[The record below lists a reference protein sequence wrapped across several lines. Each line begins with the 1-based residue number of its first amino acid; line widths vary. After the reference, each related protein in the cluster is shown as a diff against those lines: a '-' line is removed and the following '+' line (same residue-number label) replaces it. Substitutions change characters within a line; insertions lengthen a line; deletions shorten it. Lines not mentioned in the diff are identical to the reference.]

1 MAEVDLLA
9 GAGEEGEAEVGKWG
23 RGGWLF
29 RDPYVI
35 VTLNMNE
42 TRIQAAIDF
51 TKQKFASSKMTP
63 NHALEVYLL
72 LRDEFHVQDGDILVA
87 AIMQNLFE
95 DTDASKEEIEEI
107 GSKRVVSLILE
118 LTASKNGTKSDLT
131 GYAKL
136 IKLADALVSLRSS
149 SRLFKAGRA
158 EESPLFSE
166 PKEYF
171 KTLRIFL
178 DTCKEA
184 YPLETSTV
192 FVAMYEVE
200 KELKAIAEESKT
212 VAE

>member
-1 MAEVDLLA
+1 
-9 GAGEEGEAEVGKWG
+9 
-23 RGGWLF
+23 
-29 RDPYVI
+29 
-35 VTLNMNE
+35 MNE

-51 TKQKFASSKMTP
+51 TKQKFGSSKKTP
-63 NHALEVYLL
+63 NQALEVYFLL
-72 LRDEFHVQDGDILVA
+72 KDEFHVQDGDILIA

-95 DTDASKEEIEEI
+95 DTDATKEEVEAI

-118 LTASKNGTKSDLT
+118 LAASKEGISSDLT

-136 IKLADALVSLRSS
+136 IKLADSLVSLRSS
-149 SRLFKAGRA
+149 SRLFKAGRG
-158 EESPLFSE
+158 EESPLYAE

-200 KELKAIAEESKT
+200 KELKAITEESKA